1 MLVRSPQRYLKRNNR
16 TNVRQWKMKDGNQ
29 KSEHPIAILRLL
41 PRVRE
46 TSAPFNQFSLAWSE
60 RRNITLVTYFSSDL
74 NPPKDLTVFEGDGSL
89 PGFFRALRD
98 AVADKEYDII
108 HAHASHLGLLL
119 IGASLFMRRKFMAGT
134 VFTVHNSYRSYKLR
148 NRLMLIPVFT
158 FFQRVVCCGSAS
170 FESFPGFFK
179 RLAGGRLC
187 FVPNGLDIGRIDQ
200 AASNTHEYL
209 RNGGFTI
216 VTVSR
221 LIKIKNLDT
230 VLKAFQ
236 QSADQTSRLVLIGE
250 GDLRNLLTAEINE
263 CGLGERAELKGLI
276 PREKVYEHLLK
287 ADLFISASRGE
298 GLPVATLEAMACR
311 CPVILSDIK
320 PHREIAA
327 GVDFVPL
334 VQPDDTPGFARE
346 IKKYRQMSSAKR
358 AEIGERCRRL
368 VEERFSL
375 TTMHKRY
382 EEVYAQ
388 VMVKY

>member
-119 IGASLFMRRKFMAGT
+119 IGASLFMRRKFMADT

-200 AASNTHEYL
+200 AASNTHDLATADE
-209 RNGGFTI
+209 I
-216 VTVSR
+216 VEKNLAALESRIAQVNENVTTVSH
-221 LIKIKNLDT
+221 
-230 VLKAFQ
+230 
-236 QSADQTSRLVLIGE
+236 
-250 GDLRNLLTAEINE
+250 
-263 CGLGERAELKGLI
+263 RAEQASQTDNGVSARTDSLANTILK
-276 PREKVYEHLLK
+276 
-287 ADLFISASRGE
+287 
-298 GLPVATLEAMACR
+298 
-311 CPVILSDIK
+311 ILWRTS
-320 PHREIAA
+320 
-327 GVDFVPL
+327 
-334 VQPDDTPGFARE
+334 
-346 IKKYRQMSSAKR
+346 
-358 AEIGERCRRL
+358 
-368 VEERFSL
+368 
-375 TTMHKRY
+375 
-382 EEVYAQ
+382 
-388 VMVKY
+388 